1 MQSINES
8 ERQLTPKQHFNFKN
22 KPKGILRISMALKN
36 SLRALMWLIKNES
49 AFKQELLLAIIAVP
63 LLSIWSIPLIEKA
76 ILASSLLFVLFAE
89 VVNTAIEATVDRIG
103 TELHSLS
110 GLAKDLGSAAVL
122 IAIALASV
130 LWLAVLFKH
139 I

>member
-1 MQSINES
+1 
-8 ERQLTPKQHFNFKN
+8 
-22 KPKGILRISMALKN
+22 MALKN
-36 SLRALMWLIKNES
+36 SLRALMWLTKNES

-63 LLSIWSIPLIEKA
+63 LLCIWSIPLIEKA

>member
-36 SLRALMWLIKNES
+36 SLRALMWLTKNES

-63 LLSIWSIPLIEKA
+63 LLCIWSIPLIEKA